1 MQENN
6 STKQNKNTN
15 GLFIFHRDFRIIDN
29 VGLMQASKHC
39 DNLYT
44 CFIFTPEQVSKANTF
59 RSQNA
64 IQFMIE
70 SLTELEK
77 DIHNQN
83 GELLLFYGEQLAIL
97 RKLCTT
103 LNIDAVFFNQDY
115 TPYAVKRDKETA
127 KLCEELKKT
136 CLMFSD
142 YYLFEPGKIFSGTG
156 TAYKKFTPFYEAVLH
171 HSVESPNTRK
181 ITNFSRARL
190 GSQYS
195 INNAGK

>member
-1 MQENN
+1 MQ
-6 STKQNKNTN
+6 QQHNKN

-29 VGLMQASKHC
+29 VGLMQASKLC

-44 CFIFTPEQVSKANTF
+44 CFIFTPDQVGKENTF

-70 SLTELEK
+70 SLTELET
-77 DIHNQN
+77 DIREQN
-83 GELLLFYGEQLAIL
+83 GTLLLFYGEQITIL

-115 TPYAVKRDKETA
+115 TPYAVNRGKETV
-127 KLCEELKKT
+127 KLCEEMQKS

-142 YYLFEPGKIFSGTG
+142 YYLFEPGTIVSGTG
-156 TAYKKFTPFYEAVLH
+156 NAYKKFTPFYEAVLH
-171 HSVESPNTRK
+171 HSVELLHK
-181 ITNFSRARL
+181 FH
-190 GSQYS
+190 
-195 INNAGK
+195 